1 MTGSPLA
8 GSQPISPATTP
19 ATTSSSERA
28 QYTAPR
34 LESLGAWQALTL
46 QQSIP
51 IGPGSLRLEPEDST
65 TWLA

>member
-8 GSQPISPATTP
+8 GSRLILPSMPPTT
-19 ATTSSSERA
+19 TTSSERA

-51 IGPGSLRLEPEDST
+51 IGPGSLRMEPEDST